1 MPARRQPA
9 RRVPLPGE
17 DRTWL
22 AVYDESSCTDE
33 FGRWRSGDCMLKGLY
48 YVFGTDSKTRQ
59 RDGSMDAFDVSGRCL
74 GQERWIQ
81 GVPVFGSSAPDR
93 REYLNSDTCSFVR
106 TETTRAI
113 LHTPNKGV
121 ETLPAIVDWPP
132 HPITA
137 GRARLLCGAARLLI
151 LRSRSPSL
159 FASDH
164 TCR

>member
-1 MPARRQPA
+1 
-9 RRVPLPGE
+9 
-17 DRTWL
+17 
-22 AVYDESSCTDE
+22 
-33 FGRWRSGDCMLKGLY
+33 
-48 YVFGTDSKTRQ
+48 
-59 RDGSMDAFDVSGRCL
+59 MDAFDVSGRCL

-121 ETLPAIVDWPP
+121 EMLPAIVDWPP
-132 HPITA
+132 HPMTA
-137 GRARLLCGAARLLI
+137 ARVRLLCGAARLLI